1 MSQLPNAF
9 IMLVLFSKTMDAAVL
24 GLFFFKS
31 GAAFR
36 LQPNDD
42 LKKKNPIF
50 YYLIRNLRV

>member
-9 IMLVLFSKTMDAAVL
+9 IMLVLFSKTMDTAVL

-42 LKKKNPIF
+42 LKKKILYF
-50 YYLIRNLRV
+50 IILLGT

>member
-9 IMLVLFSKTMDAAVL
+9 IMFVLFSKTKNAAVL
-24 GLFFFKS
+24 ELFFFKS

-42 LKKKNPIF
+42 LKKILYF
-50 YYLIRNLRV
+50 IILL

>member
-42 LKKKNPIF
+42 FKKNPIF

>member
-24 GLFFFKS
+24 GLFFS
-31 GAAFR
+31 LNLVQHLGYN
-36 LQPNDD
+36 LMTI
-42 LKKKNPIF
+42 LKKNPIF